1 MPSKTPTKLKPLLRK
16 HGLLTDATAND
27 GYFDTL
33 VIDEASQFPL
43 TQLPPLAHLLRRT
56 PEAGIGGATSNDRT
70 GRLVVVGD
78 PRQMGT
84 ILQNEYPQ
92 DASLTEGS
100 PPAHWS
106 LLSYLRA
113 AVERCDALRVNRDRM
128 LLDNH
133 RMTDSLANF
142 TRLILQYN
150 EYTACH
156 LNNCPCHRATNGV
169 PRLTMSNHPGI
180 AAAASPERQL
190 VQEALLP
197 QNTFVMIEVKGS
209 ASSEAGYLGG
219 SGIASS
225 YDPRGALT
233 LEADLVVELILSY
246 LRWRSDGDDPSVFV
260 VAPHHIQR
268 HEIQKRLDGLVRIRT
283 MLSSSRVRRP
293 SM

>member
-56 PEAGIGGATSNDRT
+56 PEAGIGGAPSNDRT

-92 DASLTEGS
+92 DASLTGGLPHPLVSTS
-100 PPAHWS
+100 P
-106 LLSYLRA
+106 YLRA
-113 AVERCDALRVNRDRM
+113 AVERRCASCESRSHV
-128 LLDNH
+128 
-133 RMTDSLANF
+133 
-142 TRLILQYN
+142 TRQPSNDGQPRQLYASDLQYN

-156 LNNCPCHRATNGV
+156 LNNCPCHKATKGV
-169 PRLTMSNHPGI
+169 PLLKMSNHPGI

-197 QNTFVMIEVKGS
+197 QNTFVMIEVKRLRVIRSRLSRRGR
-209 ASSEAGYLGG
+209 ASLPHTTPA
-219 SGIASS
+219 A
-225 YDPRGALT
+225 
-233 LEADLVVELILSY
+233 
-246 LRWRSDGDDPSVFV
+246 PS
-260 VAPHHIQR
+260 PSR
-268 HEIQKRLDGLVRIRT
+268 RT
-283 MLSSSRVRRP
+283 SSS
-293 SM
+293 S